1 MCNVLLYYCVRQPSD
16 EFYCPRFYGWLHLFD
31 LLNVM
36 KTMIISPTEW
46 CQSMIYY
53 FAFPCQADWF
63 KTESESWP
71 LQLFILYIYT
81 SGVVTLFYLRIGVRF
96 PTLLWINK
104 LSQIFTFRNIILTF
118 SCPWIEVT
126 MVTMCNI
133 QCPVFV
139 TCDIIRL
146 PQFVRERIVS
156 IWVTNTGR

>member
-1 MCNVLLYYCVRQPSD
+1 MCNVLLYYCVWWILLSPILRLTAFIWPIKCYENNDNQPHWVT
-16 EFYCPRFYGWLHLFD
+16 PIND
-31 LLNVM
+31 LLLCFPVPSWLIQNR
-36 KTMIISPTEW
+36 EW
-46 CQSMIYY
+46 KLTI
-53 FAFPCQADWF
+53 
-63 KTESESWP
+63 TT
-71 LQLFILYIYT
+71 FILYIYT
-81 SGVVTLFYLRIGVRF
+81 SGVVTLFYLRIGVSF